1 MNSQVREFLQFI
13 LSSRKPSH
21 LQIWTHLLITEQDG
35 QSELPFYEVQGR
47 FGISRPT
54 LYRILEDGKAYG
66 IEAKSRKKVL
76 VVEFPKQWFGTAV
89 PPKKQM
95 AQEKLPTT
103 KPTKPATESQL
114 LAEAKKKT
122 HSACMKVYTD
132 WFNDRNG
139 VNPKV
144 QAADAAG
151 LKQIVQYLFKA
162 VQAKS
167 PDLSLS
173 EITERAVRSWVLI
186 LHKWDTLTPFLQSQV
201 KLSQINSNLTNILN
215 AIKNPKPNQASN
227 RSSRFAA
234 TENELNRDSNHE
246 Q

>member
-1 MNSQVREFLQFI
+1 MNSQARDFLQFI

-21 LQIWTHLLITEQDG
+21 LQIWVHLLTTEKDG

-66 IEAKSRKKVL
+66 IESKSRKKVL

-89 PPKKQM
+89 PSNKGRAKK
-95 AQEKLPTT
+95 ALPSTQ
-103 KPTKPATESQL
+103 PMLPVAEREL
-114 LAEAKKKT
+114 LADAQKKA
-122 HSACMKVYTD
+122 HSACMMIYAN
-132 WFNDRNG
+132 WFNERNG

-151 LKQIVQYLFKA
+151 LKQIVHYLFKA
-162 VQAKS
+162 VQSKT
-167 PDLSLS
+167 PDLSEV
-173 EITERAVRSWVLI
+173 EISERAVRSWALI
-186 LHKWDTLTPFLQSQV
+186 LNKWDGLTPFLQGQV

-215 AIKNPKPNQASN
+215 GIKNPKPSQASN

-234 TENELNRDSNHE
+234 TENELNSDSHHE

>member
-1 MNSQVREFLQFI
+1 MNSQVRDFLQFI

-21 LQIWTHLLITEQDG
+21 LQIWTHLLTTEQGG
-35 QSELPFYEVQGR
+35 QAELPFYEVQGR

-76 VVEFPKQWFGTAV
+76 VVEFPKPWFTV
-89 PPKKQM
+89 Y
-95 AQEKLPTT
+95 EPT
-103 KPTKPATESQL
+103 PQPV
-114 LAEAKKKT
+114 AEALPAVKSSNRQAASDLQKQCHT
-122 HSACMKVYTD
+122 ACMKIYAEWYD
-132 WFNDRNG
+132 ERNG

-151 LKQIVQYLFKA
+151 LKQIVQYLLKA
-162 VQAKS
+162 VKAKT
-167 PDLSLS
+167 PELT
-173 EITERAVRSWVLI
+173 EAEMAERAVRSWALI

-215 AIKNPKPNQASN
+215 GIKNPKPNQASS

-234 TENELNRDSNHE
+234 TENELNRDSHHE